1 MKKLTRRELILYLGA
16 GLSTLTLNQ
25 LLAACGVKPG
35 ADTSPTGQ
43 PVSLT
48 PPFTPTPSQIATP
61 VTSPSS
67 TVTANGTAQTPNI
80 KQSPSQSQN
89 PYLVVAHGGQP
100 EALVRAAINGLGGM
114 QRFVPHGA
122 NVIIK
127 PNICVA
133 YHTYEY
139 AATTNPWV
147 VGALVK
153 LCLEAGAASVKVMD
167 SPFGG
172 TPTDA
177 YKISGIQDQVN
188 AAGGQMEFMRAIK
201 YAVTKIPNAVN
212 LFTTKIYEDIL
223 KADVLINVP
232 IAKTH
237 DLARLTLGMKNMM
250 GVIEERSILHFDL
263 GNNLTDLNSFVH
275 STLTV
280 IDAVRIL
287 TRNGPTGGNLADVK
301 ELDTVIASP
310 DIVAAD
316 SYGATLF
323 GMKPEDLDYIKVATR
338 RGLGRSD
345 LSNLNIKDIP
355 VGA

>member
-1 MKKLTRRELILYLGA
+1 MRKLTRRELILYLGA
-16 GLSTLTLNQ
+16 GLSTVTLNQ
-25 LLAACGVKPG
+25 LLAACGVKPN
-35 ADTSPTGQ
+35 SPGLPSTQ
-43 PVSLT
+43 PTTL
-48 PPFTPTPSQIATP
+48 PPSFTATP
-61 VTSPSS
+61 FQTTAAASPLSGTTQGQS
-67 TVTANGTAQTPNI
+67 ALTATPRSATPQT
-80 KQSPSQSQN
+80 QN
-89 PYLVVAHGGQP
+89 PDLVVARGGEP
-100 EALVRAAINGLGGM
+100 EAMVRAAMRALGGM
-114 QRFVPHGA
+114 ERFVKRGA

-153 LCLEAGAASVKVMD
+153 LCLEAGAGSVKVMD

-172 TPTDA
+172 TATEA
-177 YKISGIQDQVN
+177 YKVSGIQDQVT
-188 AAGGQMEFMRAIK
+188 AAGGQMEFMRGIK
-201 YAVTKIPNAVN
+201 YVATNIPNATD
-212 LFTTKIYEDIL
+212 LTTTKIYDDIL

-237 DLARLTLGMKNMM
+237 DLARLTLGMKNLM
-250 GVIEERSILHFDL
+250 GVIEERSRLHFGL
-263 GNNLTDLNSFVH
+263 GGCLTDLNSRVH

-287 TRNGPTGGNLADVK
+287 TRNGPTGGNLDDVK
-301 ELDTVIASP
+301 KLDTIIVSP

-323 GMKPEDLDYIKVATR
+323 GLKPEDLDYVKVATA

-345 LSNLNIKDIP
+345 LKNLKIEEIP

>member
-1 MKKLTRRELILYLGA
+1 MRKLTRRELLLYLGA
-16 GLSTLTLNQ
+16 GLSTLTFNQ
-25 LLAACGVKPG
+25 LLAACGIKP
-35 ADTSPTGQ
+35 TNT
-43 PVSLT
+43 
-48 PPFTPTPSQIATP
+48 I
-61 VTSPSS
+61 SPSS
-67 TVTANGTAQTPNI
+67 QPATLSQSSTTAPFQAAATTIPGTATTKEESAQTATPRPAST
-80 KQSPSQSQN
+80 QAQN
-89 PYLVVAHGGQP
+89 PYLVVARGGQP
-100 EALVRAAINGLGGM
+100 DAIVRAAINALGGM

-153 LCLEAGAASVKVMD
+153 LCLEAGAGSVKVMD

-177 YKISGIQDQVN
+177 YKISGIQDQVT

-201 YAVTKIPNAVN
+201 YVTINIPNAVN
-212 LFTTKIYEDIL
+212 LTSTDIYDDIL

-237 DLARLTLGMKNMM
+237 DLAGLTLGMKNLM
-250 GVIEERSILHFDL
+250 GVIKDRGRLHIDL
-263 GNNLTDLNSFVH
+263 GNCLTDLNSRVH

-323 GMKPEDLDYIKVATR
+323 GMKPEDLDYVKVATA

-345 LSNLNIKDIP
+345 LNNLKIEEIP

>member
-1 MKKLTRRELILYLGA
+1 MMRKLTRRELLLYLGA
-16 GLSTLTLNQ
+16 GLSSVTINQ
-25 LLAACGVKPG
+25 VLAACDIKPNAG
-35 ADTSPTGQ
+35 ASPSVQ
-43 PVSLT
+43 PTTLSQVS
-48 PPFTPTPSQIATP
+48 TPTPSQAAATTTKL
-61 VTSPSS
+61 TSTTNAESAPTPTSKPAS
-67 TVTANGTAQTPNI
+67 TQA
-80 KQSPSQSQN
+80 QN

-100 EALVRAAINGLGGM
+100 EAMVRQAINALGGM
-114 QRFVPHGA
+114 QRFVPRGA

-153 LCLEAGAASVKVMD
+153 LCLEAGAGSVKVMD

-172 TPTDA
+172 TPAEA

-188 AAGGQMEFMRAIK
+188 AAGGQMEFMRGIK
-201 YAVTKIPNAVN
+201 YVRTNIPNAVN
-212 LFTTKIYEDIL
+212 LTSTDIYDDIL

-237 DLARLTLGMKNMM
+237 DLARLTLGMKNLM
-250 GVIEERSILHFDL
+250 GVVKDRGRLHIDL
-263 GNNLTDLNSFVH
+263 GNCLTDLNSRVH

-280 IDAVRIL
+280 IDAIRIL
-287 TRNGPTGGNLADVK
+287 TRNGPTGGNLDDVK
-301 ELDTVIASP
+301 ELDTIIVSP

-323 GMKPEDLDYIKVATR
+323 GLKPEELAYVKVATA

-345 LSNLNIKDIP
+345 LKNLKIEEIP